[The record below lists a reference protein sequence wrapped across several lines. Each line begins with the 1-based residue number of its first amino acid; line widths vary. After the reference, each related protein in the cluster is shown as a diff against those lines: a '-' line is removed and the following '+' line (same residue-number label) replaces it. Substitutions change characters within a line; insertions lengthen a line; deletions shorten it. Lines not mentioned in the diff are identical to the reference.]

1 MDSPLLPDNL
11 TLIIADAPPLAG
23 LRQRA
28 QQLALRFA
36 RILHEKDEQGG
47 EVWYFDE
54 PGNVV
59 TVFVSP
65 EKPLGNLW
73 LWMRG
78 PRKDPATGIV
88 HFVPPAGLPFA
99 YHSPSVN
106 RWNHYRYRSALGSRF
121 RPGDGPVV
129 LIVCNVLGLGWLG
142 RLGEDVAIYDCAD
155 EISHFKQARMNLGA
169 VKAQERALLRRVD
182 AVVTTSQGLYDAKS
196 PHAKRSALIRNAAEI
211 DHFARAHTPGAKPA
225 DIASLKKPIVGFYGF
240 LADWLDW
247 RLIERVVREGSEF
260 DWVFIGPSIR
270 NLSAL
275 EKLPNF
281 HALGRKPYEE
291 LPNYLGHFS
300 CAHIPFGRT
309 ELTKYV
315 NPVKLYEYLAAGVP
329 VVATPLPELQ
339 AFEDVCA
346 LAETP
351 DEYLEAVRYE
361 VFSYSAERR
370 AERLARVAGETW
382 DARIKDYCKLIRE
395 LVG

>member
-1 MDSPLLPDNL
+1 MDRLVLPDNL

-36 RILHEKDEQGG
+36 GILAAGDRERGS
-47 EVWYFDE
+47 VWYFDE
-54 PGNVV
+54 PGNLL
-59 TVFVSP
+59 TVFISP
-65 EKPLGNLW
+65 EKPLANLW
-73 LWMRG
+73 SWLSG
-78 PRKDPATGIV
+78 PRVTPGGIRR
-88 HFVPPAGLPFA
+88 FIPPASLPFA
-99 YHSPSVN
+99 YHSASIN
-106 RWNHYRYRSALGSRF
+106 RWNHLWYRIALGSRF
-121 RPGDGPVV
+121 RPSEGPVV

-155 EISHFKQARMNLGA
+155 EISQFRQARVSPGA
-169 VKAQERALLRRVD
+169 VRAQERALLKRVD

-196 PHAKRSALIRNAAEI
+196 AYARRAVLIRNAAEI
-211 DHFARAHTPGAKPA
+211 EHFARAHTPTARPP
-225 DIASLKKPIVGFYGF
+225 DIANLKKPIVGFYGF

-247 RLIERVVREGSEF
+247 PLIKMVVREGKEF
-260 DWVFIGPSIR
+260 DWVFIGPATRSLR
-270 NLSAL
+270 SL

-291 LPNYLGHFS
+291 LPAYLAHFS
-300 CAHIPFGRT
+300 CAHIPFART
-309 ELTKYV
+309 KLTKYV

-346 LAETP
+346 LAETA
-351 DEYLEAVRYE
+351 DDYLEAVRHE

-382 DARIKDYCKLIRE
+382 DARVGEYCGLIRE